1 MQAFYDPQKVIQM
14 SFYVT
19 DDRGAPEPPTPDEDL
34 WNFILEGV
42 PLCGPSGT
50 SRSARSATEI
60 ERLVSE
66 GANPNVMG
74 LVYDNETGR
83 SIYTPALVMAVRWTA
98 RLPAVRA
105 ICGSCTVAVEALV
118 RLGANIN
125 ATDEY
130 GRTALMHAAMGGR
143 VAAARA
149 LLAAGANH
157 TLRATGGLRNVCRG
171 KNALE
176 MVRYILTWTDQLEVK
191 GSSFDDLAVWEWI
204 LREGG

>member
-1 MQAFYDPQKVIQM
+1 MQAFYDLQKIIQI

-34 WNFILEGV
+34 WNFILEG
-42 PLCGPSGT
+42 GPGG
-50 SRSARSATEI
+50 RQVSATEI
-60 ERLVSE
+60 ESLVSD

-105 ICGSCTVAVEALV
+105 TCGSCTAAVEALV

-143 VAAARA
+143 VASARA

-176 MVRYILTWTDQLEVK
+176 MVKFIKPWEK

-204 LREGG
+204 LRE